1 LKGALAEAPTLF
13 FVESACLSVRWIPRR
28 VYSALLFRVL
38 DLPSE
43 MPRLDCTPV
52 RFFAHVMPIKPS
64 IPGASASGEAE
75 PRNRSKGDDT
85 LTVHPVD
92 GPRRETAPMSSIPET
107 GRLIASKYRVE
118 SILGEGGM
126 GVVVAARHVQ
136 LGQRVAIKFMRA
148 GAVQDGNAV
157 GRFLREARAS
167 VALTSEHVTKVLDV
181 GVLDTGEPYMVMEH
195 LAGTDLSQLLSEHG
209 PLPVRD
215 AVGFVVQACEAV
227 AEAHALGI
235 VHRDLK
241 PSNLFLTRDMGGLPL
256 VKVLDFG
263 ISKMTDAALGEAAN
277 NLTASGSV
285 LGSPAYMSPEQ
296 IRTTKG
302 VDGRS
307 DVWALGVILYE
318 LLTRV
323 QPFTGE
329 SLGQTLANV
338 LEGVPRPITG
348 LRSDVPAPLANT
360 ISRCLERDLARRV
373 QSVSELVVLLLPYAP
388 PEAARSVERIQR
400 VSDAGRRAP
409 SERMHE
415 SPAATTAGQH
425 GTGSAAW
432 LRSGSVKSQEGAA
445 KRRLLIVAAVGIF
458 ACVGSAGLYVVSR
471 RTATEEARPSAMQPA
486 APSPATPA
494 RIPPVAPVPTSAPPV
509 ASVDPPLA
517 HPLVAVASPEDAGY
531 KPPSHPAHL
540 MPAAPAGQATRL
552 VPARPPAHPSPPS
565 TPASPPHETTDVF

>member
-1 LKGALAEAPTLF
+1 
-13 FVESACLSVRWIPRR
+13 
-28 VYSALLFRVL
+28 
-38 DLPSE
+38 
-43 MPRLDCTPV
+43 MPN
-52 RFFAHVMPIKPS
+52 KPS
-64 IPGASASGEAE
+64 SPGASARGEAE
-75 PRNRSKGDDT
+75 PRDRGKGDDT

-92 GPRRETAPMSSIPET
+92 GSWHEKAPTSGVPET
-107 GRLIASKYRVE
+107 GQLIASKYRVE
-118 SILGEGGM
+118 SVLGEGGM
-126 GVVVAARHVQ
+126 GIVVAARHVQ

-167 VALTSEHVTKVLDV
+167 VALTSEHVTRVLDV

-195 LAGTDLSQLLSEHG
+195 LAGTDLGQLLSEHG

-241 PSNLFLTRDMGGLPL
+241 PSNLFLTRDMGGVPL

-285 LGSPAYMSPEQ
+285 MGSPAYMSPEQ
-296 IRTTKG
+296 IRTTKA

-373 QSVSELVVLLLPYAP
+373 QSVSELVVLLLPFAP

-400 VSDAGRRAP
+400 VSEVGGRRAAN
-409 SERMHE
+409 ERMHE
-415 SPAATTAGQH
+415 SPATATTDPH

-432 LRSGSVKSQEGAA
+432 LRSGSVKPHEGAG
-445 KRRLLIVAAVGIF
+445 KRRLLIAAAVGIF
-458 ACVGSAGLYVVSR
+458 ACVGLAGVYAVSR
-471 RTATEEARPSAMQPA
+471 RTGTEEARPSAMQPP
-486 APSPATPA
+486 APLPATPA
-494 RIPPVAPVPTSAPPV
+494 TPPPVATSAPPV
-509 ASVDPPLA
+509 ASVDPPLP
-517 HPLVAVASPEDAGY
+517 HPPVAVASPEDAGY
-531 KPPSHPAHL
+531 KPPSHPPHL
-540 MPAAPAGQATRL
+540 MPAAPAGQPTRL
-552 VPARPPAHPSPPS
+552 VPARPPTHPPQPS